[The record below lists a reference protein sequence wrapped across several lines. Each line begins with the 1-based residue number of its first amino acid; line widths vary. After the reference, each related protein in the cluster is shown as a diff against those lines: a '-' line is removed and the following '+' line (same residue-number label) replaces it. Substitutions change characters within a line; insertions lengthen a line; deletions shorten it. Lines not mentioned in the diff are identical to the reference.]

1 MPYSLSSLFL
11 SFFACCE
18 LLLSCCGWPSS
29 SLFYLFFF
37 FTRLHFSSRRCRC
50 HSSCHQTGGQAA
62 QADTEN
68 SFHHFTS
75 FRDWLLQRVT
85 REWPI
90 SLGQRWLTAT
100 AAAAAACSSVTSN
113 LCPAFT
119 HCLFCSFFFVY
130 RPTGT
135 CYENSLT
142 QTISFPVFL
151 FFCVSQLALRPSVR
165 PLCSSCSLNYYC
177 LCGPCQYVLTRAP
190 TAESFLSS
198 IVLIEEY
205 HDAVFFLDWLYKSL
219 ITRIKIM
226 TSSNL
231 TTCSCTLQLQWMKS
245 VNRITSRHTTPVMK
259 PVAIELKTKIRDP
272 WTLVLL
278 CAARNAKRPLKRRK
292 LNLLFVDD
300 DDVSSSL

>member
-1 MPYSLSSLFL
+1 MLF
-11 SFFACCE
+11 
-18 LLLSCCGWPSS
+18 
-29 SLFYLFFF
+29 
-37 FTRLHFSSRRCRC
+37 RRP
-50 HSSCHQTGGQAA
+50 GG
-62 QADTEN
+62 
-68 SFHHFTS
+68 
-75 FRDWLLQRVT
+75 
-85 REWPI
+85 P
-90 SLGQRWLTAT
+90 
-100 AAAAAACSSVTSN
+100 CSSNLETTCRTSLRKQSDTDN
-113 LCPAFT
+113 LVSSFSI
-119 HCLFCSFFFVY
+119 LLCSSA
-130 RPTGT
+130 
-135 CYENSLT
+135 CAS
-142 QTISFPVFL
+142 
-151 FFCVSQLALRPSVR
+151 SVR

-205 HDAVFFLDWLYKSL
+205 HDVPSDAVFFLDWLYKSL

-300 DDVSSSL
+300 DDASSSL